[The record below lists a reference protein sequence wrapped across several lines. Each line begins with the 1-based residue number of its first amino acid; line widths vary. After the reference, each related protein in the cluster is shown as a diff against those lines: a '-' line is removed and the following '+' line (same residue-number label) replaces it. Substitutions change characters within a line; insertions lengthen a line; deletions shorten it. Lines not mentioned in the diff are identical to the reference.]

1 MRTIHISKPTLL
13 YYMVAL
19 VAMLFTGCSDDF
31 FGGSTEQ
38 HDGNRIQLSGDIDQ
52 LAVTRVNDNGFCN
65 GDVMGVYIVD
75 YEGNNPGT
83 LKVSGN
89 RGDNVRHTFDEPN
102 YKWSSAYDLYWK
114 DKHTHIDVYG
124 YYPFANPESIE
135 DYQFEVQ
142 KDQSTTTA
150 EGEMG
155 GYEASDFLWGKVPDV
170 APTTSVIRL
179 PLAHRMSNARVTL
192 IQGSG
197 FADGEWANTKKIVL
211 TANVARKASIN
222 LSTGEIK
229 AAGSAESTMTI
240 PSRVND
246 EWRTIVV
253 PQTVAAGTTLF
264 SITIGGVPYKFTK
277 NEALT
282 YVAGKMMNF
291 GIKVDKQA
299 GSGTYKLTLVSE
311 SITPWENDLVSH
323 DATAKEYIVINSTP
337 GGLKNAI
344 TAANKDY
351 TQVRNLK
358 ITGQINAKDFY
369 FMRDSMLRLSALNL
383 KEVRIKGWGKN
394 EEYEEN
400 MDDQIPNSAFYF
412 IQTVGGSNS
421 LNRIVLPDTLKS
433 IGSNAFYGCKYLSG
447 SLIIPEGVT
456 EIKRG
461 AFNGCI
467 GLNGI
472 LSLPSTLKKLGNR
485 GEDDMG
491 DEGTDYY
498 GGVFQNC
505 RNLTGNLILPDNLEL
520 IRGYCFSGCSGLYGE
535 LRLPA
540 KLKRMGNCAF
550 SYCSGFTG
558 SLSIPQGI
566 TALPSEAFH
575 NCGFNG
581 TLTLHDGITNIANDA
596 FANCHFKGELHLP
609 KSLKVI
615 SENVFCNNDF
625 SGTLTLPSTLTHIGS
640 NAFANNWRL
649 MGVLDIP
656 NEVESI
662 GESAFSNC
670 KMLEGIIFPESM
682 ETIRQGAF
690 NECYGINSIVCKGT
704 MPAHI
709 ESGAFNGVAKDN
721 FTLEV
726 PESAISQYQAAPG
739 WCDFKRIAAHHEL
752 VCRPSVACALRTL
765 HKQKLVI
772 NAEGEWEVA
781 SKPDWCEVSPA
792 SGNKKTEVILTIKG
806 MAKTADRREGKVVFR
821 LKDKD
826 YTHECSVSQY
836 GYEYGEDEW
845 ITLQKATKGNK
856 GGINI
861 VLLGDGFNAKDIASG
876 EYLKDIKQEVEYFFG
891 IEPYKTYRDYFNV
904 YTAIPL
910 STESGVGT
918 VNTIR
923 YNRFNTTFTGGVG
936 LKADYDEVFSYALG
950 APTVNKS
957 NLNQTLII
965 IVPNST
971 DYGGICQMWPD
982 GSAIAFCPK
991 STYGY
996 PLDTRGVIQ
1005 HEAGGHGFGKLGDE
1019 YIYHNA
1025 FIDFCDCTCC
1035 GHVLEF
1041 NGAKS
1046 LGWYDN
1052 LELTGKM
1059 HSVGW
1064 SHLIFDDRYSDI
1076 VDIYEGGY
1084 MHNRGVFRSEPNSC
1098 MNNDIPYYSTISR
1111 ESIVKRIKA
1120 YAGEAYSF
1128 EDFVKN
1134 DKRDAGIVES
1144 RVFGGNGDQ
1153 RTAGTYQHAPMIHKG
1168 SPLKMAKVRRHR

>member
-1 MRTIHISKPTLL
+1 MKRVKHTLL
-13 YYMVAL
+13 YLLAAG
-19 VAMLFTGCSDDF
+19 AMLLTGCSDDF
-31 FGGSTEQ
+31 FGDKTEQ
-38 HDGNRIQLSGDIDQ
+38 HDSNRIQLSSDIDQ

-75 YEGNNPGT
+75 YEGNKPGT
-83 LKVSGN
+83 LKVNGN

-102 YKWSSAYDLYWK
+102 YKWSSAYDLFWK

-142 KDQSTTTA
+142 KDQSKAT
-150 EGEMG
+150 ENGEMG
-155 GYEASDFLWGKVPDV
+155 GYEASDFLWGKVSDV

-179 PLAHRMSNARVTL
+179 PMAHRMSNARVTL

-197 FADGEWANTKKIVL
+197 FAEGEWANLEKIVL

-222 LSTGEIK
+222 LSTGDIK
-229 AAGSAESTMTI
+229 TAGAVENTMTI
-240 PSRVND
+240 PSRTND

-291 GIKVDKQA
+291 GIKVDKQT
-299 GSGTYKLTLVSE
+299 GSGAYKLTLVSE

-394 EEYEEN
+394 EENEEN

-550 SYCSGFTG
+550 SSCSGFTG

-581 TLTLHDGITNIANDA
+581 TLTLHNGITNIANDA

-615 SENVFCNNDF
+615 SENAFCNNDF

-640 NAFANNWRL
+640 NAFAYNWRL
-649 MGVLDIP
+649 MGILDIP
-656 NEVESI
+656 QEVESI
-662 GESAFSNC
+662 GENAFSNC

-690 NECYGINSIVCKGT
+690 NECYGINSIICKGT

-709 ESGAFNGVAKDN
+709 ESGAFDGVAKDN

-739 WCDFKRIAAHHEL
+739 WKDFKRIAAHHEL
-752 VCRPSVACALRTL
+752 VCRPSVACALSTE

-781 SKPDWCEVSPA
+781 SKPNWCEVSPA
-792 SGNKKTEVILTIKG
+792 SGNKKTEVTLTIKG
-806 MAKTADRREGKVVFR
+806 MAKNADSRDGKVVFR

-845 ITLQKATKGNK
+845 ITLQKATKGNN

-876 EYLKDIKQEVEYFFG
+876 KYLKDIKQEVEYFFG

-910 STESGVGT
+910 STESGIGT

-936 LKADYDEVFSYALG
+936 LKADYDEVFDYALG

-965 IVPNST
+965 MVPNST
-971 DYGGICQMWPD
+971 DYGGICQMWED
-982 GSAIAFCPK
+982 GSAIAFCPQ

-1025 FIDFCDCTCC
+1025 FIDFCGCSCC

-1041 NGAKS
+1041 NAAKS

-1120 YAGEAYSF
+1120 YAGETYSF

-1144 RVFGGNGDQ
+1144 RAFGGNGDQ
-1153 RTAGTYQHAPMIHKG
+1153 RTSGTYQHAPIFHKG
-1168 SPLKMAKVRRHR
+1168 SPLKMAKVRKHR

>member
-1 MRTIHISKPTLL
+1 MKRVKHTLL
-13 YYMVAL
+13 YLLAAG
-19 VAMLFTGCSDDF
+19 AMLLTGCSDDF
-31 FGGSTEQ
+31 FGDKTEQ
-38 HDGNRIQLSGDIDQ
+38 HDSNRIQLSSDIEQ

-75 YEGNNPGT
+75 YEGNKPGT
-83 LKVSGN
+83 LKVNGN

-102 YKWSSAYDLYWK
+102 YKWNSAYDLFWK

-142 KDQSTTTA
+142 KDQSKAT
-150 EGEMG
+150 ENGEMG
-155 GYEASDFLWGKVPDV
+155 GYEASDFLWGKVSDV
-170 APTTSVIRL
+170 APITSVIRL
-179 PLAHRMSNARVTL
+179 PMAHRMSNARVTL

-197 FADGEWANTKKIVL
+197 FAEGEWANLEKIVL

-229 AAGSAESTMTI
+229 TAGAVENTMTI
-240 PSRVND
+240 PSRTND

-277 NEALT
+277 NEAFT
-282 YVAGKMMNF
+282 YVSGKMMNF
-291 GIKVDKQA
+291 GIKVDKQT
-299 GSGTYKLTLVSE
+299 GSGAYKLTLVSE

-394 EEYEEN
+394 EENEEN

-550 SYCSGFTG
+550 SSCSGFTG

-581 TLTLHDGITNIANDA
+581 TLTLHNGITNIANDA

-615 SENVFCNNDF
+615 SENAFCNNDF

-640 NAFANNWRL
+640 NAFAYNWRL
-649 MGVLDIP
+649 MGILDIP
-656 NEVESI
+656 QEVESI
-662 GESAFSNC
+662 GENAFSNC

-690 NECYGINSIVCKGT
+690 NECYGINSIICKGT

-709 ESGAFNGVAKDN
+709 ESGAFDGVAKDN

-726 PESAISQYQAAPG
+726 PESAISQYQAASG
-739 WCDFKRIAAHHEL
+739 WKDFKRIAAHHEL
-752 VCRPSVACALRTL
+752 VCRPSVACALSTE

-781 SKPDWCEVSPA
+781 SKPNWCEVSPA
-792 SGNKKTEVILTIKG
+792 SGNKKTEVTLTIKG
-806 MAKTADRREGKVVFR
+806 MAKNADSRDGKVVFR

-845 ITLQKATKGNK
+845 ITLQKATKGNN

-876 EYLKDIKQEVEYFFG
+876 KYLKDIKQEVEYFFG

-936 LKADYDEVFSYALG
+936 LKADYDEVFDYALG

-965 IVPNST
+965 MVPNST
-971 DYGGICQMWPD
+971 DYGGICQMWED
-982 GSAIAFCPK
+982 GSAIAFCPQ

-1046 LGWYDN
+1046 LGWFDN

-1120 YAGEAYSF
+1120 YAGETYSF

-1144 RVFGGNGDQ
+1144 RAFGGNGDQ
-1153 RTAGTYQHAPMIHKG
+1153 RTSGTYQHAPIFHKG
-1168 SPLKMAKVRRHR
+1168 SPLKMAKVRKHR

>member
-1 MRTIHISKPTLL
+1 MKKVKHTLL
-13 YYMVAL
+13 YLLAAG
-19 VAMLFTGCSDDF
+19 AMLLTGCSDDF
-31 FGGSTEQ
+31 FGDKTEQ
-38 HDGNRIQLSGDIDQ
+38 HDSNRIQLSGDIDQ

-75 YEGNNPGT
+75 YEGNKPGT
-83 LKVSGN
+83 LKVNGN

-102 YKWSSAYDLYWK
+102 YKWNSAYDLFWK

-142 KDQSTTTA
+142 KDQSKAT
-150 EGEMG
+150 ENGEMG
-155 GYEASDFLWGKVPDV
+155 GYEASDFLWGKVSDV
-170 APTTSVIRL
+170 TPTTSVIRL
-179 PLAHRMSNARVTL
+179 PMAHRMSNARVTL

-197 FADGEWANTKKIVL
+197 FAEGEWANLEKIVL

-222 LSTGEIK
+222 LSTGDIK
-229 AAGSAESTMTI
+229 TASAVENTMTI
-240 PSRVND
+240 PSRTND

-277 NEALT
+277 NEAFT
-282 YVAGKMMNF
+282 YVSGKMMNF
-291 GIKVDKQA
+291 GIKVDKQT
-299 GSGTYKLTLVSE
+299 GSGAYKLTLVSE

-394 EEYEEN
+394 EENEEN

-550 SYCSGFTG
+550 SSCSGFTG

-581 TLTLHDGITNIANDA
+581 TLTLHNGITNIANDA

-615 SENVFCNNDF
+615 SENAFCNNDF

-640 NAFANNWRL
+640 NAFAYNWRL
-649 MGVLDIP
+649 MGILDIP
-656 NEVESI
+656 QEVESI
-662 GESAFSNC
+662 GENAFSNC

-690 NECYGINSIVCKGT
+690 NECYGINSIICKGT

-709 ESGAFNGVAKDN
+709 ESGAFDGVAKDN

-752 VCRPSVACALRTL
+752 VCRPSVACALSTE

-792 SGNKKTEVILTIKG
+792 SGNKKTEVTLTIKG
-806 MAKTADRREGKVVFR
+806 MAKNADSRDGKVVFR

-845 ITLQKATKGNK
+845 ITLQKATKGNN

-876 EYLKDIKQEVEYFFG
+876 KYLKDIKQEVEYFFG

-936 LKADYDEVFSYALG
+936 LKADYDEVFNYALG

-965 IVPNST
+965 MVPNST
-971 DYGGICQMWPD
+971 DYGGICQMWED
-982 GSAIAFCPK
+982 GSAIAFCPQ

-1046 LGWYDN
+1046 LGWFDN

-1120 YAGEAYSF
+1120 YAGETYSF

-1144 RVFGGNGDQ
+1144 RAFGGNGDQ
-1153 RTAGTYQHAPMIHKG
+1153 RTSGTYQHAPIFHKG
-1168 SPLKMAKVRRHR
+1168 SPLKMAKVRKHR

>member
-102 YKWSSAYDLYWK
+102 YKWNSAYDLYWK

-211 TANVARKASIN
+211 TANVTRKASIN

-299 GSGTYKLTLVSE
+299 GSGAYKLTLVSE

-351 TQVRNLK
+351 AQVRNLK

-394 EEYEEN
+394 EENEEN

-550 SYCSGFTG
+550 SYCSGFSG

-690 NECYGINSIVCKGT
+690 SDCFGITSIRCKGT

-726 PESAISQYQAAPG
+726 PESAIAQYQAASG

-752 VCRPSVACALRTL
+752 VCRPSVACALSTE

-792 SGNKKTEVILTIKG
+792 SGNKKTEVTLTIKG
-806 MAKTADRREGKVVFR
+806 MAKNADSRDGKVVFR

-876 EYLKDIKQEVEYFFG
+876 EYLKNIKQEVEYFFG

-950 APTVNKS
+950 APTVNKG

-971 DYGGICQMWPD
+971 DYGGICQMWED
-982 GSAIAFCPK
+982 GSAIAFCPQ

-1052 LELTGKM
+1052 LELSGKM

-1120 YAGEAYSF
+1120 YAGENYSF

-1144 RVFGGNGDQ
+1144 RTFGGNGDQ
-1153 RTAGTYQHAPMIHKG
+1153 RTAGTYQHAPMIHKS

>member
-1 MRTIHISKPTLL
+1 MKRVKHTLL
-13 YYMVAL
+13 YLLA
-19 VAMLFTGCSDDF
+19 AGSMLLTGCSDDF
-31 FGGSTEQ
+31 FGDKTEQ
-38 HDGNRIQLSGDIDQ
+38 HDSNRIQLSGDIDQ

-75 YEGNNPGT
+75 YEGNKPGT
-83 LKVSGN
+83 LKVNGN

-102 YKWSSAYDLYWK
+102 YKWNSAYDLFWK

-142 KDQSTTTA
+142 KDQSKAT
-150 EGEMG
+150 ENGEMG
-155 GYEASDFLWGKVPDV
+155 GYEASDFLWGKVSDV
-170 APTTSVIRL
+170 TPTTSVIRL
-179 PLAHRMSNARVTL
+179 PMAHRMSNARVTL

-197 FADGEWANTKKIVL
+197 FAEGEWANLEKIVL

-229 AAGSAESTMTI
+229 TAGSAESTMTI
-240 PSRVND
+240 PSRTND

-291 GIKVDKQA
+291 GIKVDKQT
-299 GSGTYKLTLVSE
+299 GSGAYKLTLVSE

-394 EEYEEN
+394 EENEEN

-550 SYCSGFTG
+550 SSCSGFTG

-581 TLTLHDGITNIANDA
+581 TLTLHNGITNIANDA

-615 SENVFCNNDF
+615 SENAFCNNDF

-640 NAFANNWRL
+640 NAFAYNWRL
-649 MGVLDIP
+649 MGILDIP
-656 NEVESI
+656 QEVESI
-662 GESAFSNC
+662 GENAFSNC

-690 NECYGINSIVCKGT
+690 NECYGINSIICKGT

-709 ESGAFNGVAKDN
+709 ESGAFDGVAKDN

-739 WCDFKRIAAHHEL
+739 WKDFKRIAAHHEL
-752 VCRPSVACALRTL
+752 VCRPSVACALSTE

-781 SKPDWCEVSPA
+781 SKPNWCEVSPA
-792 SGNKKTEVILTIKG
+792 SGNKKTEVTLTIKG
-806 MAKTADRREGKVVFR
+806 MAKNADSRDGKVVFR

-845 ITLQKATKGNK
+845 ITLQKATKGNN

-876 EYLKDIKQEVEYFFG
+876 KYLKDIKQEVEYFFG

-910 STESGVGT
+910 STESGIGT

-936 LKADYDEVFSYALG
+936 LKADYDEVFDYALG

-965 IVPNST
+965 MVPNST
-971 DYGGICQMWPD
+971 DYGGICQMWED
-982 GSAIAFCPK
+982 GSAIAFCPQ

-1025 FIDFCDCTCC
+1025 FIDACGCSCC

-1120 YAGEAYSF
+1120 YAGETYSF

-1144 RVFGGNGDQ
+1144 RAFGGNGDQ
-1153 RTAGTYQHAPMIHKG
+1153 RTSGTYQHAPVFHKG
-1168 SPLKMAKVRRHR
+1168 SPLKMAKVRKHR

>member
-1 MRTIHISKPTLL
+1 MRTIHISKHTLL

-229 AAGSAESTMTI
+229 AAGNAESTMTI

-264 SITIGGVPYKFTK
+264 SITIGGVPYKFAK

-299 GSGTYKLTLVSE
+299 GSGAYKLTLVSE

-351 TQVRNLK
+351 AQVRNLK

-550 SYCSGFTG
+550 SYCSGFSG

-690 NECYGINSIVCKGT
+690 SDCFGITSIRCKGT

-726 PESAISQYQAAPG
+726 PESAIAQYQAASG

-752 VCRPSVACALRTL
+752 VCRPSVACALSTE

-792 SGNKKTEVILTIKG
+792 SGNKKTEVTLTIKG
-806 MAKTADRREGKVVFR
+806 MSKNADSRDGKVVFR

-876 EYLKDIKQEVEYFFG
+876 GYLKNIKQEVEYFFG

-950 APTVNKS
+950 APTVNKG

-971 DYGGICQMWPD
+971 DYGGICQMWED
-982 GSAIAFCPK
+982 GSAIAFCPQ

-1120 YAGEAYSF
+1120 YAGETYSF

-1144 RVFGGNGDQ
+1144 RTFGGNGDQ
-1153 RTAGTYQHAPMIHKG
+1153 RTAGTYQHAPMIHKS